1 MYLVSGGRSDSS
13 TYHSST
19 EQLVKGGTE
28 WILTENS
35 LPERMSGLR
44 GISFDNQIFTT
55 GRANILSKVLF
66 IYIYIYLIFRRLWWG
81 CWCWLWQNSPLWSR
95 HEDIQ
100 QHCKIGTKKTWS
112 FSECG
117 WHEWFYLCLILNIF
131 MIFSKQFFYL
141 NWFWYKNIDFFYVSF
156 SSPSSSSSSLFP
168 TKTSIPRSETQKW
181 A

>member
-1 MYLVSGGRSDSS
+1 MEGVVVVTLTTHPLNCWWRMEQSGPSLRTVYLQECGDYEAFPL
-13 TYHSST
+13 TIKFL
-19 EQLVKGGTE
+19 QQVK
-28 WILTENS
+28 
-35 LPERMSGLR
+35 
-44 GISFDNQIFTT
+44 QIFWTKYY
-55 GRANILSKVLF
+55 S
-66 IYIYIYLIFRRLWWG
+66 YIKPIIHIIFRWIWWRFQ
-81 CWCWLWQNSPLWSR
+81 WLLGQNSSLWSR